1 MADLATVDNREPP
14 RINDPAS
21 SVAEAL
27 IRKRR
32 RDRLVAWLQLLPGST
47 FFIAFFLVPLLGLL
61 VMSFFRLVDFEP
73 VADFTLSNY
82 AEVLTS
88 NVHARLALRTV
99 QAATI
104 VTAIVLLISFPFAYT
119 LNFVFR
125 KHRQLLFFLVL
136 VSLFG
141 GYIVRIYAW
150 RSILGNQ
157 GVINQGL
164 MALSI
169 VDEPVRELLNSMY
182 AVGASL
188 VNFLIPLGVL
198 PIYAAMQNVSPGIAE
213 AARDLG
219 ASRMRAARQI
229 VLPLSMRGVRAAAAF
244 VFIAT
249 LGEWVTPRLLG
260 GTKDSSDRQ
269 PDRVLLRGLAG
280 MARRRRPRHH
290 ADRRDGSRRVRDH
303 VPDEAV
309 GEMTATTASAPS
321 PGGWR
326 RGLAKLRRQPVASA
340 GFVGVV
346 LIYLFAPLI
355 VMVAFSFNSSPP
367 AQLPLRRSLAAMVR
381 GDLHRHPGTPGL
393 PAKPASRGGDSRD
406 HRGAGTLGWR
416 WES

>member
-1 MADLATVDNREPP
+1 M
-14 RINDPAS
+14 NDPAS

-27 IRKRR
+27 VRKRR
-32 RDRLVAWLQLLPGST
+32 RDRLAAWLQLLPGST

-61 VMSFFRLVDFEP
+61 AMSFFRLVDFEP
-73 VADFTLSNY
+73 VADFTLANY

-260 GTKDSSDRQ
+260 GTKD
-269 PDRVLLRGLAG
+269 LLIGNRIEYYFGASLEWPAGAALAI
-280 MARRRRPRHH
+280 
-290 ADRRDGSRRVRDH
+290 
-303 VPDEAV
+303 
-309 GEMTATTASAPS
+309 T
-321 PGGWR
+321 
-326 RGLAKLRRQPVASA
+326 
-340 GFVGVV
+340 
-346 LIYLFAPLI
+346 LI
-355 VMVAFSFNSSPP
+355 VGMGVA
-367 AQLPLRRSLAAMVR
+367 AYAIMSLMKRLAR
-381 GDLHRHPGTPGL
+381 
-393 PAKPASRGGDSRD
+393 
-406 HRGAGTLGWR
+406 
-416 WES
+416 

>member
-1 MADLATVDNREPP
+1 MDDSV
-14 RINDPAS
+14 S
-21 SVAEAL
+21 SAAGVL
-27 IRKRR
+27 VRKRR
-32 RDRLVAWLQLLPGST
+32 RDRVVAWLQLLPGSA

-61 VMSFFRLVDFEP
+61 AMSFFRLVDFEP
-73 VADFTLSNY
+73 VADFTISNY
-82 AEVLTS
+82 VEVLTNS
-88 NVHARLALRTV
+88 VHARLALRTV

-104 VTAIVLLISFPFAYT
+104 VTAIVLLVSFPFAYT

-125 KHRQLLFFLVL
+125 RHRQILFFLVL

-169 VDEPVRELLNSMY
+169 VDEPVRQLLNSMY

-188 VNFLIPLGVL
+188 VNFLVPLGVL

-260 GTKDSSDRQ
+260 GTEDLLIGNRIEYYFGSSLEW
-269 PDRVLLRGLAG
+269 PAGAALAI
-280 MARRRRPRHH
+280 
-290 ADRRDGSRRVRDH
+290 
-303 VPDEAV
+303 
-309 GEMTATTASAPS
+309 T
-321 PGGWR
+321 
-326 RGLAKLRRQPVASA
+326 
-340 GFVGVV
+340 
-346 LIYLFAPLI
+346 LI
-355 VMVAFSFNSSPP
+355 VAMGVA
-367 AQLPLRRSLAAMVR
+367 AYAIMSLMKRLAR
-381 GDLHRHPGTPGL
+381 
-393 PAKPASRGGDSRD
+393 
-406 HRGAGTLGWR
+406 
-416 WES
+416 

>member
-260 GTKDSSDRQ
+260 GTKD
-269 PDRVLLRGLAG
+269 LLIGNRIEYYFGASLEWPAGAALAI
-280 MARRRRPRHH
+280 
-290 ADRRDGSRRVRDH
+290 
-303 VPDEAV
+303 
-309 GEMTATTASAPS
+309 T
-321 PGGWR
+321 
-326 RGLAKLRRQPVASA
+326 
-340 GFVGVV
+340 
-346 LIYLFAPLI
+346 LI
-355 VMVAFSFNSSPP
+355 VAMGVA
-367 AQLPLRRSLAAMVR
+367 AYAIMSLMKRLAR
-381 GDLHRHPGTPGL
+381 
-393 PAKPASRGGDSRD
+393 
-406 HRGAGTLGWR
+406 
-416 WES
+416 

>member
-1 MADLATVDNREPP
+1 M
-14 RINDPAS
+14 NDPAS

-27 IRKRR
+27 VRKRR
-32 RDRLVAWLQLLPGST
+32 RDRLAAWLQLLPGST

-61 VMSFFRLVDFEP
+61 AMSFFRLVDFEP
-73 VADFTLSNY
+73 VADFTLANY

-88 NVHARLALRTV
+88 NVHARLALRTI

-219 ASRMRAARQI
+219 ASRLRAARQI

-260 GTKDSSDRQ
+260 GTKD
-269 PDRVLLRGLAG
+269 LLIGNRIEYYFGASLEWPAGAALAI
-280 MARRRRPRHH
+280 
-290 ADRRDGSRRVRDH
+290 
-303 VPDEAV
+303 
-309 GEMTATTASAPS
+309 T
-321 PGGWR
+321 
-326 RGLAKLRRQPVASA
+326 
-340 GFVGVV
+340 
-346 LIYLFAPLI
+346 LI
-355 VMVAFSFNSSPP
+355 VGMGVA
-367 AQLPLRRSLAAMVR
+367 AYAIMSLMKRLAR
-381 GDLHRHPGTPGL
+381 
-393 PAKPASRGGDSRD
+393 
-406 HRGAGTLGWR
+406 
-416 WES
+416 

>member
-1 MADLATVDNREPP
+1 M
-14 RINDPAS
+14 NDPAS

-27 IRKRR
+27 VRKRR
-32 RDRLVAWLQLLPGST
+32 RDRLAAWLQLLPGST

-61 VMSFFRLVDFEP
+61 AMSFFRLVDFEP
-73 VADFTLSNY
+73 VADFTLANY

-164 MALSI
+164 IALSI

-219 ASRMRAARQI
+219 ASRLRAARQI

-260 GTKDSSDRQ
+260 GTKD
-269 PDRVLLRGLAG
+269 LLIGNRIEYYFGASLEWPAGAALAI
-280 MARRRRPRHH
+280 
-290 ADRRDGSRRVRDH
+290 
-303 VPDEAV
+303 
-309 GEMTATTASAPS
+309 T
-321 PGGWR
+321 
-326 RGLAKLRRQPVASA
+326 
-340 GFVGVV
+340 
-346 LIYLFAPLI
+346 LI
-355 VMVAFSFNSSPP
+355 VGMGVA
-367 AQLPLRRSLAAMVR
+367 AYAIMSLMKRLAR
-381 GDLHRHPGTPGL
+381 
-393 PAKPASRGGDSRD
+393 
-406 HRGAGTLGWR
+406 
-416 WES
+416 

>member
-1 MADLATVDNREPP
+1 MD
-14 RINDPAS
+14 DPTS
-21 SVAEAL
+21 SAAGVL
-27 IRKRR
+27 VRKRR
-32 RDRLVAWLQLLPGST
+32 RDRVVAWLQLLPGSA

-61 VMSFFRLVDFEP
+61 AMSFFRLVDFEP
-73 VADFTLSNY
+73 VADFTISNY
-82 AEVLTS
+82 VEVLTNS
-88 NVHARLALRTV
+88 VHARLALRTV

-104 VTAIVLLISFPFAYT
+104 VTAIVLLVSFPFAYT

-125 KHRQLLFFLVL
+125 RHRQILFFLVL

-169 VDEPVRELLNSMY
+169 VDEPVRQLLNSMY

-188 VNFLIPLGVL
+188 VNFLVPLGVL

-260 GTKDSSDRQ
+260 GTEDLLIGNRIEYYFGSSLEW
-269 PDRVLLRGLAG
+269 PAGAALAI
-280 MARRRRPRHH
+280 
-290 ADRRDGSRRVRDH
+290 
-303 VPDEAV
+303 
-309 GEMTATTASAPS
+309 T
-321 PGGWR
+321 
-326 RGLAKLRRQPVASA
+326 
-340 GFVGVV
+340 
-346 LIYLFAPLI
+346 LI
-355 VMVAFSFNSSPP
+355 VAMGVA
-367 AQLPLRRSLAAMVR
+367 AYAIMSLMKRLAR
-381 GDLHRHPGTPGL
+381 
-393 PAKPASRGGDSRD
+393 
-406 HRGAGTLGWR
+406 
-416 WES
+416 